1 MDLLRRITVRG
12 EVEGPLLETGIR
24 IGDIR
29 LERGVAVN
37 WFVQL
42 RLIIGGVCCSSS
54 SRWIR

>member
-1 MDLLRRITVRG
+1 VRG